1 MSSENKPV
9 MPPERI
15 EETETE
21 EEIRRE
27 EAAKGKGERAFEVFC
42 AAIFL
47 GMIGLVF
54 FNAFLR
60 YVFRSSFAPSE
71 EWARFLFIYITFIG
85 GIEAFYRHKHIAVDM
100 FVNMISGASRKA
112 VDIVASLFMLAAL
125 VLLLFGG
132 ISVVLQTLDTYS
144 VATDVNMAFI
154 NGTLPVMAFAAI
166 IIHLRDIV
174 RLIRTPASSTPR
186 PKRNRGENMELV
198 VFLVSLFG
206 FLALGIPIAIVL
218 VLCSMV
224 LMYYGG
230 MWDSMFVMIIPQSML
245 DGANNY
251 PLMAI
256 PFFVFA
262 GEIMTEGGLSKRVVK
277 LAQLIIGRV
286 RGGLGYAAIVSS
298 VIFAGLMGS
307 SVGEAA
313 ALGSLLLPMMAQ
325 AGYKPG
331 RAGGVIA
338 SGAILGPI
346 IPPSTNF
353 ILLGATVGLSITKL
367 FMIGL
372 VPGLIIGL
380 CLMVTWFFIVRIDGY
395 KEKIEFKKGEA
406 SKIVRDAMPAFM
418 MPVLLLGGIRFGVF
432 TPTEGGAFACVYA
445 IAVCTLYYRELT
457 FKGLLAVSARAARTT
472 SVVMLIV
479 ATATAVGWF
488 ITSAQIPMQVA
499 ELFQP
504 LVDSPILLLLSINVF
519 LFLAGMVMDLTP
531 NVLIF
536 APVFYPLIQQ
546 AGIDPY
552 FFGLL
557 FILNLGIGVITPP
570 VGTVLYV
577 VCGIGNIKIGNLVR
591 NMAPFLIVEMLV
603 LFLLLFFPSLSIEPM
618 KFLMK

>member
-1 MSSENKPV
+1 
-9 MPPERI
+9 
-15 EETETE
+15 
-21 EEIRRE
+21 
-27 EAAKGKGERAFEVFC
+27 
-42 AAIFL
+42 
-47 GMIGLVF
+47 
-54 FNAFLR
+54 
-60 YVFRSSFAPSE
+60 
-71 EWARFLFIYITFIG
+71 
-85 GIEAFYRHKHIAVDM
+85 
-100 FVNMISGASRKA
+100 
-112 VDIVASLFMLAAL
+112 
-125 VLLLFGG
+125 
-132 ISVVLQTLDTYS
+132 
-144 VATDVNMAFI
+144 
-154 NGTLPVMAFAAI
+154 
-166 IIHLRDIV
+166 
-174 RLIRTPASSTPR
+174 
-186 PKRNRGENMELV
+186 MELI

-230 MWDSMFVMIIPQSML
+230 MWDSMFVMTIPQSML

-372 VPGLIIGL
+372 FPGIFIGL
-380 CLMVTWFFIVRIDGY
+380 ALMVVWFFIVRIDGY
-395 KEKIEFKKGEA
+395 NETITFTREEKW
-406 SKIVRDAMPAFM
+406 KIIRDATPAFM

-432 TPTEGGAFACVYA
+432 TPTEGGAFAAIYA
-445 IAVCTLYYRELT
+445 IIVCMGYYRELG
-457 FKGLLAVSARAARTT
+457 FRDLLRVSARAARTT
-472 SVVMLIV
+472 AAVMLIV

-488 ITSAQIPMQVA
+488 ITIAQIPNQVTD
-499 ELFQP
+499 LFRP
-504 LVDSPILLLLSINVF
+504 LIDSPVLLLLAINIF
-519 LFLAGMVMDLTP
+519 LLLVGMVMDLTP
-531 NVLIF
+531 NILIF
-536 APVFYPLIQQ
+536 APVFYPLITQ

-577 VCGIGNIKIGNLVR
+577 VCGVGNIKITKLVQG
-591 NMAPFLIVEMLV
+591 MLPFLVTEIIM
-603 LFLLLFFPSLSIEPM
+603 LFLLLFFPSLSLTPLNW
-618 KFLMK
+618 LMGG